1 MNKTLKLA
9 FFGSIILN
17 VLMLGVFL
25 GELPRRFDG
34 NSSRQQR
41 MEQALKDLPTPV
53 QTRFREK
60 FQQIRAASDPLRDQ
74 MGRARAEAIRILSV
88 EPFDE
93 AAYDRQVSQIDEL
106 RMQMFK
112 RMGQVVK
119 GVAKELPPEERRMF
133 AEMLKRPPPAPDR

>member
-1 MNKTLKLA
+1 MNKILKLA
-9 FFGSIILN
+9 FLGSIILN
-17 VLMLGVFL
+17 VLMLGIFL
-25 GELPRRFDG
+25 GELPRRFVG

-60 FQQIRAASDPLRDQ
+60 FQQIRAAGDPLRDQ